1 MVFKKYL
8 FLMEINEN
16 KSKNKFYLLITSVYG
31 KNNSGTLIRS
41 ASAFNCEK
49 IFILGKDKKILKK
62 FFGDHGTVKKMHFEF
77 FESIEQ
83 IKEYCLE
90 NKIFIC
96 GIDIKYKKSNYNIS
110 PIQNHEFKGDTLF
123 VLGNSSNI
131 ISPEL
136 EEICNSFSYVDQ
148 YSNEPGDLNLSIVG
162 SIVFHRYGLWANYQQ
177 AGLNETFHSEKY
189 IVDKK
194 KINSKP

>member
-1 MVFKKYL
+1 
-8 FLMEINEN
+8 MEINEN

-96 GIDIKYKKSNYNIS
+96 GIDIKYNGN
-110 PIQNHEFKGDTLF
+110 FLF
-123 VLGNSSNI
+123 ITRDIPV
-131 ISPEL
+131 
-136 EEICNSFSYVDQ
+136 NSF
-148 YSNEPGDLNLSIVG
+148 
-162 SIVFHRYGLWANYQQ
+162 
-177 AGLNETFHSEKY
+177 
-189 IVDKK
+189 
-194 KINSKP
+194 INCACLLIIQFI